1 MRKTM
6 CACTETGIMKGTAK
20 MKKAVN
26 FISKKVDTVKD
37 KVEATAIAAYLGLSA
52 TMPGKVFCSGGFL
65 DGSMDEITVN
75 TDVEAQDIMNR
86 LLAII
91 AGLFVL
97 VGIIKTGTS
106 IFSILEAYSEDN
118 SAAVNKAVKQL
129 GIGVA
134 FIAAAALVAFLL
146 S

>member
-106 IFSILEAYSEDN
+106 IFSILDSEDN

-134 FIAAAALVAFLL
+134 FIAAPALVAFLL

>member
-1 MRKTM
+1 
-6 CACTETGIMKGTAK
+6 
-20 MKKAVN
+20 
-26 FISKKVDTVKD
+26 
-37 KVEATAIAAYLGLSA
+37 
-52 TMPGKVFCSGGFL
+52 
-65 DGSMDEITVN
+65 MDEITVN

-134 FIAAAALVAFLL
+134 FIAAPALVAFLL